1 MPSVFATIE
10 SVNLIDEAEL
20 LGTFV
25 VHSEIAE
32 VYRRTLNTLKA
43 DKSAQKVIA
52 KFVEIKDLYEDV
64 QRFGKYHPDYR
75 EITKAMREAKREL
88 DLHETVISFKKAE
101 KELQSLL
108 DEISVELGRAVSPNI
123 KVPTGNPF
131 FDTGSSCGGGCG
143 SGGSCG
149 CKAS

>member
-1 MPSVFATIE
+1 MFATIE

-20 LGTFV
+20 LGSLV
-25 VHSEIAE
+25 VESEIAE
-32 VYRRTLNTLKA
+32 DYRRTLNTLNK

-64 QRFGKYHPDYR
+64 QRFGKYHPDYK

-88 DLHETVISFKKAE
+88 DLHDAVIAFKKAE

-108 DEISVELGRAVSPNI
+108 DEISVQLGRAVSQNI

-131 FDTGSSCGGGCG
+131 FDAGSSCGGGCS
-143 SGGSCG
+143 SGGGCG

>member
-1 MPSVFATIE
+1 MFATIE

-20 LGTFV
+20 LGSLV
-25 VHSEIAE
+25 VESEIAE
-32 VYRRTLNTLKA
+32 DYRRSLNTLNK

-64 QRFGKYHPDYR
+64 QRFGKYHPDYK

-88 DLHETVISFKKAE
+88 DLHDTVIAFKKAE

-108 DEISVELGRAVSPNI
+108 DEISVQLGRAVSQNI

-131 FDTGSSCGGGCG
+131 FDAGSSCGGGCG
-143 SGGSCG
+143 SGGGCG

>member
-1 MPSVFATIE
+1 MFATIE

-25 VHSEIAE
+25 VRSEIAE
-32 VYRRTLNTLKA
+32 DYRRTLNTLKA

-52 KFVEIKDLYEDV
+52 KFVEIKELYEDV
-64 QRFGKYHPDYR
+64 QPFGKYHPDYK

-88 DLHETVISFKKAE
+88 DLHQAVISFKKAE